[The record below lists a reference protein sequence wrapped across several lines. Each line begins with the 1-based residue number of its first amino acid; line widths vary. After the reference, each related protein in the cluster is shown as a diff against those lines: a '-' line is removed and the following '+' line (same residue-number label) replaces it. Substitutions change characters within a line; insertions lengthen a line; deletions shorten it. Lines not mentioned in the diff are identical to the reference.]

1 MADRFRICI
10 IDIGSRDYG
19 INIVILNDNIM
30 KMKRTFITAF
40 FAMLLVV
47 FSVSCSSEDKEFDY
61 AALPMSAQQFVKQ
74 YFAGASY
81 SRVEKEKDN
90 GFWEYEVLLS
100 DGSKVEFN
108 EKGEWTSVE
117 CKYSEIPVGII
128 PTVIAEDIAKKYPD
142 LKPYKIEKEVGG
154 YEIDIPGYD
163 LYYGNNGIFI
173 RAKIDK

>member
-1 MADRFRICI
+1 
-10 IDIGSRDYG
+10 
-19 INIVILNDNIM
+19 
-30 KMKRTFITAF
+30 
-40 FAMLLVV
+40 
-47 FSVSCSSEDKEFDY
+47 
-61 AALPMSAQQFVKQ
+61 MSAQLFVKQ
-74 YFAGASY
+74 YFADASC

-117 CKYSEIPVGII
+117 CKYSEMPVGII
-128 PTVIAEDIAKKYPD
+128 PTVIAEDIAKRHPD

-163 LYYGNNGIFI
+163 LYYNYDGMFI
-173 RAKIDK
+173 RDEIDK

>member
-1 MADRFRICI
+1 
-10 IDIGSRDYG
+10 
-19 INIVILNDNIM
+19 M

-47 FSVSCSSEDKEFDY
+47 FSVSCSSEDKEFDNVV
-61 AALPMSAQQFVKQ
+61 LPIPAQLFVKQ
-74 YFAGASY
+74 YFADATY
-81 SRVEKEKDN
+81 SRVEKEKDD

-100 DGSKVEFN
+100 DGSQVEFN

-128 PTVIAEDIAKKYPD
+128 PTGIAEDIVKKYPD

-163 LYYGNNGIFI
+163 LYYSYNGMFI
-173 RAKIDK
+173 RAEIDK

>member
-19 INIVILNDNIM
+19 IC
-30 KMKRTFITAF
+30 F
-40 FAMLLVV
+40 LLV
-47 FSVSCSSEDKEFDY
+47 FSVSCSSERKSLIMQHCRCRHSCLY
-61 AALPMSAQQFVKQ
+61 AIFCWCI
-74 YFAGASY
+74 Y

-154 YEIDIPGYD
+154 YEIDIPGYN
-163 LYYGNNGIFI
+163 LYYSYNGIFI
-173 RAKIDK
+173 RAEIDK

>member
-1 MADRFRICI
+1 
-10 IDIGSRDYG
+10 
-19 INIVILNDNIM
+19 M

-47 FSVSCSSEDKEFDY
+47 FSVSCSSEEKEFDY

-74 YFAGASY
+74 YDASY

-90 GFWEYEVLLS
+90 GFWEYEVWLS

-128 PTVIAEDIAKKYPD
+128 PTVIAEDIAKRHPD

-163 LYYGNNGIFI
+163 LYYSNNGIFI
-173 RAKIDK
+173 RAEIDK

>member
-1 MADRFRICI
+1 
-10 IDIGSRDYG
+10 
-19 INIVILNDNIM
+19 M

-47 FSVSCSSEDKEFDY
+47 FSVSCRSEEKEFDY
-61 AALPMSAQQFVKQ
+61 AALPMSAQLFVKQ
-74 YFAGASY
+74 YFADASC

-100 DGSKVEFN
+100 DGSQVEFN

-117 CKYSEIPVGII
+117 CKYSEMPVGII
-128 PTVIAEDIAKKYPD
+128 PTVIAEDIAKRHPD

-163 LYYGNNGIFI
+163 LYYRYNGMFI
-173 RAKIDK
+173 RADIDK

>member
-1 MADRFRICI
+1 MYF
-10 IDIGSRDYG
+10 
-19 INIVILNDNIM
+19 LN
-30 KMKRTFITAF
+30 MKRPFITTL
-40 FAMLLVV
+40 FAMLLVL
-47 FSVSCSSEDKEFDY
+47 FTVSCSSEDKEFDY
-61 AALPMSAQQFVKQ
+61 AALPMSAQLFVKQ
-74 YFAGASY
+74 YFADASY

-173 RAKIDK
+173 RAEIDK

>member
-1 MADRFRICI
+1 
-10 IDIGSRDYG
+10 
-19 INIVILNDNIM
+19 M

-47 FSVSCSSEDKEFDY
+47 FSVSCSSEEKEFDY
-61 AALPMSAQQFVKQ
+61 AALPMSAQLFVKQ
-74 YFAGASY
+74 YFADASC

-117 CKYSEIPVGII
+117 CKFSEMPVGII
-128 PTVIAEDIAKKYPD
+128 PTVIAEDIAKRHPD

-163 LYYGNNGIFI
+163 LYYRYNGMFI
-173 RAKIDK
+173 RAEIDK

>member
-1 MADRFRICI
+1 
-10 IDIGSRDYG
+10 
-19 INIVILNDNIM
+19 M

-47 FSVSCSSEDKEFDY
+47 FSVSCSSEEKEFDY

-128 PTVIAEDIAKKYPD
+128 PTVIAEDIAKRHPD

-163 LYYGNNGIFI
+163 LYYNYDGMFI
-173 RAKIDK
+173 RAEIDK

>member
-1 MADRFRICI
+1 
-10 IDIGSRDYG
+10 
-19 INIVILNDNIM
+19 M

-47 FSVSCSSEDKEFDY
+47 FSVSCSSEEKEFDY
-61 AALPMSAQQFVKQ
+61 TALPMSAQLFVKQ
-74 YFAGASY
+74 YFVDATY
-81 SRVEKEKDN
+81 SRVEKKKDD
-90 GFWEYEVLLS
+90 GFWKYEVWLS

-154 YEIDIPGYD
+154 YEIDISGYD
-163 LYYGNNGIFI
+163 LYYSYKGMFI
-173 RAKIDK
+173 RAEIDK

>member
-1 MADRFRICI
+1 
-10 IDIGSRDYG
+10 
-19 INIVILNDNIM
+19 
-30 KMKRTFITAF
+30 MKRTFITAF

-47 FSVSCSSEDKEFDY
+47 FSVSCSSEEKEFDY
-61 AALPMSAQQFVKQ
+61 AALPMSAQLFVKQ
-74 YFAGASY
+74 YFADASC

-100 DGSKVEFN
+100 DGSQVEFN

-117 CKYSEIPVGII
+117 CKYSEMPVGII
-128 PTVIAEDIAKKYPD
+128 PTVIAEDIAKRHPD

-163 LYYGNNGIFI
+163 LYYRYNGMFI
-173 RAKIDK
+173 RADIDK

>member
-1 MADRFRICI
+1 
-10 IDIGSRDYG
+10 
-19 INIVILNDNIM
+19 M

-47 FSVSCSSEDKEFDY
+47 FSVSCSSEEKEFDY
-61 AALPMSAQQFVKQ
+61 AALPMSAQLFVKQ
-74 YFAGASY
+74 YFADASC

-117 CKYSEIPVGII
+117 CKYSVLPIGII
-128 PTVIAEDIAKKYPD
+128 PFVIAEDIAKKYPD

-163 LYYGNNGIFI
+163 LYYNYNGMFI
-173 RAKIDK
+173 RAEIDK

>member
-1 MADRFRICI
+1 
-10 IDIGSRDYG
+10 
-19 INIVILNDNIM
+19 
-30 KMKRTFITAF
+30 
-40 FAMLLVV
+40 
-47 FSVSCSSEDKEFDY
+47 
-61 AALPMSAQQFVKQ
+61 MSAQLFVKQ
-74 YFAGASY
+74 YFADATY
-81 SRVEKEKDN
+81 SRVEKEKDD

-154 YEIDIPGYD
+154 YEIDIPDYD
-163 LYYGNNGIFI
+163 LYYRYNGMFI
-173 RAKIDK
+173 RAEIDK

>member
-1 MADRFRICI
+1 
-10 IDIGSRDYG
+10 
-19 INIVILNDNIM
+19 M

-47 FSVSCSSEDKEFDY
+47 FSVSCSSEDKEFDNVV
-61 AALPMSAQQFVKQ
+61 LPIPAQLFVKQ
-74 YFAGASY
+74 YFADATY
-81 SRVEKEKDN
+81 SRVEKEKDD
-90 GFWEYEVLLS
+90 GFWEYEVWLS
-100 DGSKVEFN
+100 DGSQVEFN

-128 PTVIAEDIAKKYPD
+128 PTVIAEDIAKRHPD

-163 LYYGNNGIFI
+163 LYYSNNGIFI
-173 RAKIDK
+173 RAEIDK

>member
-1 MADRFRICI
+1 M
-10 IDIGSRDYG
+10 
-19 INIVILNDNIM
+19 
-30 KMKRTFITAF
+30 
-40 FAMLLVV
+40 
-47 FSVSCSSEDKEFDY
+47 
-61 AALPMSAQQFVKQ
+61 
-74 YFAGASY
+74 
-81 SRVEKEKDN
+81 EKEKDN

-117 CKYSEIPVGII
+117 CKYSEMPVGII

-163 LYYGNNGIFI
+163 LYYSYAGMFI
-173 RAKIDK
+173 RAEIDK